1 LTDERTGVGCVIGVT
16 GAPGSGKTLVG
27 RMFAELGA
35 EIVSLDAI
43 GHELLDDDDVREEIR
58 RRFTS
63 GVCRIFDGRISRS
76 KLAEVVFADP
86 AELGKLNRIMHPRM
100 VERVK
105 ERLARWRDAAPKE
118 GPRAFVIEGAL
129 LVEMGLADSC
139 DHVVLV
145 TAPREERLAR
155 LSRSRGWDE
164 NELARRERSQLEEGA
179 RRARADTVVENAADI
194 DEIRH
199 RVKTLWEEWT

>member
-1 LTDERTGVGCVIGVT
+1 LADERTGGGCVIGVT

-27 RMFAELGA
+27 RVFAELGA
-35 EIVSLDAI
+35 ELVSLDAI
-43 GHELLDDDDVREEIR
+43 GHELLEEDEVREEIR
-58 RRFTS
+58 RTFSS
-63 GVCRIFDGRISRS
+63 GVCRILDGSISRR
-76 KLAEVVFADP
+76 KLAELVFADP
-86 AELGKLNRIMHPRM
+86 VELEKLNRIMHPRM

-105 ERLARWRDAAPKE
+105 ARLAEWRAAPKE
-118 GPRAFVIEGAL
+118 APRALVIEGAL
-129 LVEMGLADSC
+129 LVEMGLAASC
-139 DHVVLV
+139 DRVVLV

-164 NELARRERSQLEEGA
+164 DELARRERSQLEEGA

-199 RVKTLWEEWT
+199 RVKALWEEWT